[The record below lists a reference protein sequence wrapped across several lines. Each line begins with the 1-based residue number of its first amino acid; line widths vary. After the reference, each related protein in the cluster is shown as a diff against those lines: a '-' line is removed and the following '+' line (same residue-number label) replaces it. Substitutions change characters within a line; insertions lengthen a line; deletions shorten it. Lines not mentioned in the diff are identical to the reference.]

1 MNEEKELKPFYR
13 VEEFKDLM
21 GFSYN
26 QALAVARVFGFRF
39 GKNYLIPRPV
49 VARFL
54 AGEVSREEGERIAHE
69 LSVINAESE
78 RKASR
83 GRR

>member
-1 MNEEKELKPFYR
+1 
-13 VEEFKDLM
+13 
-21 GFSYN
+21 
-26 QALAVARVFGFRF
+26 VARVFGFRF